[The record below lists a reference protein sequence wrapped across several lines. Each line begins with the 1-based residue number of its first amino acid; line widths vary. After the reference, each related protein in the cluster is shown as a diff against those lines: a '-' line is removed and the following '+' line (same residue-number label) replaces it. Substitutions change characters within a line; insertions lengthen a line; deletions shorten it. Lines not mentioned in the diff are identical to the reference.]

1 MITALMLVAGIVLG
15 ITEYWVVGKFL
26 AQDVPQK
33 SAFLINL
40 SFLLAGVAF
49 IALGSLDLSI
59 NFILYLGVPIVLFGI
74 ISIIRVLGTKKEAG
88 T

>member
-26 AQDVPQK
+26 AQGVPQK
-33 SAFLINL
+33 SAFFINL

-49 IALGSLDLSI
+49 IALGSLDLGV

-74 ISIIRVLGTKKEAG
+74 ISIIRVLGTKKEDLR
-88 T
+88 

>member
-33 SAFLINL
+33 SAFFINL

-49 IALGSLDLSI
+49 IALGSLDLGV

-74 ISIIRVLGTKKEAG
+74 ISIIRVLGTKKEDLR
-88 T
+88 